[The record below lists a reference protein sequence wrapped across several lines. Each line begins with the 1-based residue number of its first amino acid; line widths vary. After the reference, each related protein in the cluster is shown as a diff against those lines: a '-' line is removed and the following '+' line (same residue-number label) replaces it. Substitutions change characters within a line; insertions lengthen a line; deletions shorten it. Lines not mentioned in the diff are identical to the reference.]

1 MKRILRRIRLF
12 VSVDGWWLAATNARH
27 QKFLGEQMENEKIP
41 AKNYREL
48 IVWQDGI
55 RLAKSVYKL
64 TEKFPKQEAYA
75 LADQI
80 RRAAVSV
87 PSNIAEGQAR
97 RSPGDFNR
105 FLHIALGSLAEVDT
119 QLILAQEFGYLDK
132 EDIAFMDEQIQGL
145 RKKLY
150 GLIKSLPA
158 R

>member
-1 MKRILRRIRLF
+1 
-12 VSVDGWWLAATNARH
+12 
-27 QKFLGEQMENEKIP
+27 MEKEKVA

-48 IVWQDGI
+48 IVWQDAI
-55 RLAKSVYKL
+55 KIAKQVYEL
-64 TEKFPKQEAYA
+64 TGKFPKQETYA
-75 LADQI
+75 LADQL

-97 RSPGDFNR
+97 KSPGDFKR

-119 QLILAQEFGYLDK
+119 QLVLAQEFGYLRK
-132 EDIAFMDEQIQGL
+132 EDVDVMDEQIQNL

-150 GLIKSLPA
+150 ALINSLPSTTN

>member
-1 MKRILRRIRLF
+1 MDNIK
-12 VSVDGWWLAATNARH
+12 T
-27 QKFLGEQMENEKIP
+27 P

-48 IVWQDGI
+48 IVWQDAI
-55 RLAKSVYKL
+55 KIAKAVYKL
-64 TEKFPKQEAYA
+64 TEKFPKHENYA

-97 RSPGDFNR
+97 KAPGDFRR

-119 QLILAQEFGYLDK
+119 QLVLAQEFGYLAK
-132 EDIAFMDEQIQGL
+132 EDIESMDKPIQEL

-150 GLIKSLPA
+150 ALIKSLPA

>member
-1 MKRILRRIRLF
+1 MGNNK
-12 VSVDGWWLAATNARH
+12 T
-27 QKFLGEQMENEKIP
+27 P

-55 RLAKSVYKL
+55 KLAKAVNKL
-64 TEKFPKQEAYA
+64 TEKFPRQEVYA
-75 LADQI
+75 LADQV

-97 RSPGDFNR
+97 KAPGDFRR

-119 QLILAQEFGYLDK
+119 QLVLAQEFGYITKD
-132 EDIAFMDEQIQGL
+132 DIDVMDEEIQGL

-150 GLIKSLPA
+150 ALMNSLPE

>member
-1 MKRILRRIRLF
+1 M
-12 VSVDGWWLAATNARH
+12 D
-27 QKFLGEQMENEKIP
+27 ENKP
-41 AKNYREL
+41 SRNYRDL
-48 IVWQDGI
+48 VVWQDSI
-55 RLAKSVYKL
+55 QLAKAIYKL
-64 TEKFPKQEAYA
+64 TEKFPKHETYA

-97 RSPGDFNR
+97 KAPGDFRR

-119 QLILAQEFGYLDK
+119 QLVLAQEFGYLTDSDVHK
-132 EDIAFMDEQIQGL
+132 MFEQIQLL

-150 GLIKSLPA
+150 ALINSLPN

>member
-1 MKRILRRIRLF
+1 M
-12 VSVDGWWLAATNARH
+12 DN
-27 QKFLGEQMENEKIP
+27 NKIP

-48 IVWQDGI
+48 IVWQDDI
-55 RLAKSVYKL
+55 KLAKAVHKL
-64 TEKFPKQEAYA
+64 TEKFPKHEVYA

-80 RRAAVSV
+80 RRAVVSV

-97 RSPGDFNR
+97 KSPGDFRR

-119 QLILAQEFGYLDK
+119 QLVLVQEFGYITQEDVDLLDEK
-132 EDIAFMDEQIQGL
+132 IQGL

-150 GLIKSLPA
+150 ALINSLPE

>member
-1 MKRILRRIRLF
+1 MDNNK
-12 VSVDGWWLAATNARH
+12 V
-27 QKFLGEQMENEKIP
+27 P

-48 IVWQDGI
+48 LVWQEGI
-55 RLAKSVYKL
+55 KLAKVVYKL
-64 TEKFPKQEAYA
+64 TEKFPRQETYA

-80 RRAAVSV
+80 RRAVVSV

-97 RSPGDFNR
+97 KAPGDFRR

-119 QLILAQEFGYLDK
+119 QLILAQEFGYLAKD
-132 EDIAFMDEQIQGL
+132 DMNIVDEQIQSL

-150 GLIKSLPA
+150 ALINSLPA

>member
-1 MKRILRRIRLF
+1 MDHNK
-12 VSVDGWWLAATNARH
+12 A
-27 QKFLGEQMENEKIP
+27 P

-48 IVWQDGI
+48 IVWQEAI
-55 RLAKSVYKL
+55 KLAKVVYKL
-64 TEKFPKQEAYA
+64 TEKFPRQETYA

-97 RSPGDFNR
+97 RAPGDFRR
-105 FLHIALGSLAEVDT
+105 FLHISLGSLAEVDT
-119 QLILAQEFGYLDK
+119 QLVLAQEFGYLSQD
-132 EDIAFMDEQIQGL
+132 DINVLDEQIQGS

-150 GLIKSLPA
+150 ALINSLPA

>member
-1 MKRILRRIRLF
+1 MDHNK
-12 VSVDGWWLAATNARH
+12 A
-27 QKFLGEQMENEKIP
+27 P

-48 IVWQDGI
+48 IVWQEAI
-55 RLAKSVYKL
+55 KLAKVVYKL
-64 TEKFPKQEAYA
+64 TEKFPRQETYA

-97 RSPGDFNR
+97 RAPGDFRR
-105 FLHIALGSLAEVDT
+105 FLHISLGSLAEVDT
-119 QLILAQEFGYLDK
+119 QLVLAQEFGYLSQD
-132 EDIAFMDEQIQGL
+132 DINVLDEQIQGL

-150 GLIKSLPA
+150 ALINSLPA

>member
-1 MKRILRRIRLF
+1 
-12 VSVDGWWLAATNARH
+12 
-27 QKFLGEQMENEKIP
+27 MENNKTP
-41 AKNYREL
+41 ARNYREL

-55 RLAKSVYKL
+55 KLAKAIYKL
-64 TEKFPKQEAYA
+64 TEKFPRQEVYA
-75 LADQI
+75 LADQV

-97 RSPGDFNR
+97 KSPGDFRR

-119 QLILAQEFGYLDK
+119 QLVLAQEFGYITKD
-132 EDIAFMDEQIQGL
+132 DIDVMDEQIQGL

-150 GLIKSLPA
+150 ALMNSLPE

>member
-1 MKRILRRIRLF
+1 
-12 VSVDGWWLAATNARH
+12 
-27 QKFLGEQMENEKIP
+27 MENDKTP

-55 RLAKSVYKL
+55 KLVKAVYKL
-64 TEKFPKQEAYA
+64 TEKFPRQEVYA
-75 LADQI
+75 LADQV

-97 RSPGDFNR
+97 KSPGDFRR

-119 QLILAQEFGYLDK
+119 QLVLAQEFGYITK
-132 EDIAFMDEQIQGL
+132 EDIDVMDEQIQGL

-150 GLIKSLPA
+150 ALMNSLPE

>member
-1 MKRILRRIRLF
+1 M
-12 VSVDGWWLAATNARH
+12 VGSSMD
-27 QKFLGEQMENEKIP
+27 ENKP
-41 AKNYREL
+41 SRNYRDL
-48 IVWQDGI
+48 VVWQDSI
-55 RLAKSVYKL
+55 QLAKAIYKL
-64 TEKFPKQEAYA
+64 TEKFPKHETYA

-97 RSPGDFNR
+97 KAPGDFRR

-119 QLILAQEFGYLDK
+119 QLVLAQEFGYLTDSDVHK
-132 EDIAFMDEQIQGL
+132 MFEQIQLL

-150 GLIKSLPA
+150 ALINSLPN